1 MKNTDS
7 SICQPPI
14 RSLQA
19 ILQPKEPGCTV
30 AFDGQIVRTQ
40 HALLHAVAAL
50 RATLQQRHET
60 RWLLVHNNSY
70 AFAIGL
76 LALWAAGKDVILPP
90 NAQAGTLTELSFY
103 ADALLGDTSSGN
115 ADFTLPTLPID
126 IQTSENGMPTLPLLD
141 LDTLTITLFTSGSTG
156 KASAIRKT
164 LRCLDAEIHV
174 LESLWGELLGQ
185 ATVLATVSHQHIYGL
200 LFRLLWP
207 LCAGR
212 PFAAH
217 THQYPEPLLADVLL
231 HTRSVIIASPSQL
244 KRLPPSLD
252 LTTARSHIAAVFS
265 SGGPLPFE
273 AAQLWNHAHQQMPI
287 EVFGSTETGGVAWR
301 CQTAPDTLW
310 QALPSVVLSSDAQQQ
325 LRVSSPFI
333 GLDITDSTTAFVMGD
348 RAEIQANGQFHLLG
362 RADRVVKVE
371 EKRLSLTDMEQR
383 LQASS
388 LIQEA
393 RVLLLPNLAGR
404 LGVVA
409 TLTEQGFDLQAAQG
423 KRALTDALRKHL
435 LQHFERVL
443 LPRKWRFP
451 VQLPTDAQGKTPLAA
466 LAALFA
472 PSPPMTITVIEHSAE
487 YRVLSIHFPE
497 SSSLFDGHFPSLPI
511 LPGVV
516 QFDIAARQCSEW
528 YPLTAFRRI
537 DKLKFQEPIVPGDT
551 VTLTLQNTGNGQAQ
565 FHYTLDAR
573 PLSSGKIVFDC

>member
-1 MKNTDS
+1 MN
-7 SICQPPI
+7 QPDFSLH
-14 RSLQA
+14 SLQT
-19 ILQPKEPGCTV
+19 ILQPREPSCTV
-30 AFDGQIVRTQ
+30 AFDRNTVYTQ
-40 HALLHAVAAL
+40 HSLLHAVAAL
-50 RATLQQRHET
+50 HATLQQRHEI
-60 RWLLVHNNSY
+60 RWLLVHDNSY

-76 LALWAAGKDVILPP
+76 LALWAADKEVILPP
-90 NAQAGTLTELSFY
+90 NAQAGTLTELAPY

-115 ADFTLPTLPID
+115 AGFTLPTLPID

-141 LDTLTITLFTSGSTG
+141 LDTLNITLFTSGSTG
-156 KASAIRKT
+156 TASAIRKT
-164 LRCLDAEIHV
+164 LRSLEAEIRV
-174 LESLWGELLGQ
+174 LESLWGKLLGQ

-212 PFAAH
+212 PFASY
-217 THQYPEPLLADVLL
+217 THQYPEPLLADVFQ
-231 HTRSVIIASPSQL
+231 HARSVIVSSPSQL

-273 AAQLWNHAHQQMPI
+273 AAQLWSNALQQTPI
-287 EVFGSTETGGVAWR
+287 EVLGSTETGGVAWR
-301 CQTAPDTLW
+301 CQASPDTLW
-310 QALPSVVLSSDAQQQ
+310 QALPSVVLTTDAEQQ
-325 LRVSSPFI
+325 LQVSSPFI
-333 GLDITDSTTAFVMGD
+333 GLDIADSTTPFVMGD
-348 RAEIQANGQFHLLG
+348 RAQIQANGQFQLLG

-383 LQASS
+383 LQASP

-393 RVLLLPNLAGR
+393 RVLLLPHMAGR

-409 TLTEQGFDLQAAQG
+409 TLTEQGLHLIETHG
-423 KRALTDALRKHL
+423 KRALTNVLREQL

-451 VQLPTDAQGKTPLAA
+451 AQLPTDAQGKTPLTA
-466 LAALFA
+466 LAALFV

-487 YRVLSIHFPE
+487 CRVLSIHFPE
-497 SSSLFDGHFPSLPI
+497 SSSLFDGHFPGLPI

-565 FHYTLDAR
+565 FHYTLDIK